1 MTVGLSM
8 RLAFLGA
15 ISICTGFKVTQYSQ
29 VPEQQEFR
37 TGERLYLLCKSDTA
51 WERCAFRHRAPGSR
65 GADQFCHQEWKR
77 ATGSVE
83 FTTCPMKSRVRK
95 VGKYDKK
102 ECGIE
107 INRLQLKDAG
117 TWECEMEE
125 YKWGDWSS
133 GPKHQHHFEAITVR
147 NRFTPSV
154 IVPKETKE
162 EKEVEEEEVVEEEE
176 EEKEEEIAE
185 EEENN
190 DIEPVVHHEEEEED
204 PTSEEGRIPELRIPP
219 SEEASLEDDFQ
230 IYNETEFVIS
240 SGNSTDQ
247 VMWHQN
253 LEAGESAGSSVG
265 PIVGGVIAAIALV
278 ASLVVGAFLWT
289 RKKKSL
295 AVISMSKLR
304 ESDDRSQANAF
315 IEEAEYNTTMPGGG
329 GEEC

>member
-1 MTVGLSM
+1 MTTGRSIWL
-8 RLAFLGA
+8 LFLGA
-15 ISICTGFKVTQYSQ
+15 ISICSGFKVTQYSQ
-29 VPEQQEFR
+29 VPDQQEFR
-37 TGERLYLLCKSDTA
+37 TGERLYLLCKSDTV
-51 WERCAFRHRAPGSR
+51 WERCVFRHRPLGGSR
-65 GADQFCHQEWKR
+65 VDQFCHQEWKR
-77 ATGSVE
+77 ATGSVQ
-83 FTTCPMKSRVRK
+83 FTSCPMKSRVRK
-95 VGKYDKK
+95 VGNYNGK

-125 YKWGDWSS
+125 YKWGDWAS
-133 GPKHQHHFEAITVR
+133 GPKHKHHFEAITVR
-147 NRFTPSV
+147 NRFTPV
-154 IVPKETKE
+154 IVPKE

-176 EEKEEEIAE
+176 EEKEEEIAK

-190 DIEPVVHHEEEEED
+190 DIEPVVHHEGEEED
-204 PTSEEGRIPELRIPP
+204 PTDEEGSVPT
-219 SEEASLEDDFQ
+219 SDEESFEDDFQ
-230 IYNETEFVIS
+230 IYNGTEFVIS
-240 SGNSTDQ
+240 NGNSTEE

-253 LEAGESAGSSVG
+253 LEAEELAGSSVG

-315 IEEAEYNTTMPGGG
+315 IEEAEYNTTVPGGG
-329 GEEC
+329 GEEEC